1 MFPSTAN
8 LLNVRTFTWLHAI
21 SSSFAQKLICYLR
34 MLDIVP
40 YNAHRAW
47 LGRMG
52 KRKHQDEDSDN
63 EEDANVKKQKTE
75 QIAVDEE
82 TPRLVYMIRFGVS
95 FLKG

>member
-1 MFPSTAN
+1 
-8 LLNVRTFTWLHAI
+8 
-21 SSSFAQKLICYLR
+21 
-34 MLDIVP
+34 
-40 YNAHRAW
+40 
-47 LGRMG
+47 MG